1 MKLISTTNKQ
11 QKKTKQ
17 QQKKKQQKNKIKTKK
32 SRIVDAELSEN
43 EWNKGL
49 QQIAVYG

>member
-1 MKLISTTNKQ
+1 MKLISTTTNNR
-11 QKKTKQ
+11 
-17 QQKKKQQKNKIKTKK
+17 KNKIKTKTKQKQNKK

-49 QQIAVYG
+49 QQIAV

>member
-11 QKKTKQ
+11 QKK
-17 QQKKKQQKNKIKTKK
+17 QKNKNKNKKKNKIKTKQ
-32 SRIVDAELSEN
+32 SRIFDAELSEN

>member
-1 MKLISTTNKQ
+1 MQLISTTNKQ
-11 QKKTKQ
+11 QKK
-17 QQKKKQQKNKIKTKK
+17 QKNKNKKNEIKTKK

>member
-11 QKKTKQ
+11 QKKQK
-17 QQKKKQQKNKIKTKK
+17 QQKKKQTKSKQKK